1 NQAKADGIKA
11 IDDQHKSGDGFIEV
25 PKYQKTGNTVPVQTK
40 ALPYVEDKKTSMS
53 YSNSLPKTGEAK
65 TIKLLLLG
73 VIGVLGS
80 LISFVV
86 LKKKS

>member
-1 NQAKADGIKA
+1 M
-11 IDDQHKSGDGFIEV
+11 FIEV
-25 PKYQKTGNTVPVQTK
+25 PKYQKTRNTVPAQTN
-40 ALPYVEDKKTSMS
+40 ALAYVEDKKTSMS

-65 TIKLLLLG
+65 TMKLLLLG

-86 LKKKS
+86 LKKRVNKQDY